1 MQGLD
6 WFPLAVRMIRRGFEE
21 HRLSY
26 SDAVEAVEE
35 VGRMITEDADLKQEW
50 RVEA

>member
-1 MQGLD
+1 MAIE
-6 WFPLAVRMIRRGFEE
+6 WYPLAVRMIRLGFEE

-26 SDAVEAVEE
+26 TDAVEAVEE
-35 VGRMITEDADLKQEW
+35 VGRMVSEDAELRPAW